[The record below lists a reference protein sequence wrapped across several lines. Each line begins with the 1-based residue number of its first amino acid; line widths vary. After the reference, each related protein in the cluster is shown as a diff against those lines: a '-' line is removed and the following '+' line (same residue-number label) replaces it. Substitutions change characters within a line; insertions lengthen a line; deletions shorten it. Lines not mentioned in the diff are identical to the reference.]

1 MNSIKDEIEN
11 LQLKIYQ
18 KEDENRKL
26 VEKSEVRKYIERKCL
41 LDYFSIKNSKIK
53 NNVINSDLINLMI
66 EVDNLCLLKNVKRYI
81 SNKNTLK
88 FYNDV
93 QKILLRQYKI
103 NNCEHVWYVMGEN
116 KQDKIC
122 RCLLC
127 EEQMKQNKVIYN
139 GQIEGKNFDETKKE
153 YSNYLKKYHQ
163 FKTECINDEIVKK
176 LIIKKRK

>member
-11 LQLKIYQ
+11 LQIRICK
-18 KEDENRKL
+18 KEEENKKL
-26 VEKSEVRKYIERKCL
+26 VETDEVRKYIERKCL
-41 LDYFSIKNSKIK
+41 LDYFVSRNIS
-53 NNVINSDLINLMI
+53 NNVINIDLIDLMI
-66 EVDNLCLLKNVKRYI
+66 EIDNLCLLKNVKRYI
-81 SNKNTLK
+81 SNKSTLK
-88 FYNDV
+88 FYNDIK
-93 QKILLRQYKI
+93 KILLRQYKI

-139 GQIEGKNFDETKKE
+139 GQIEGKNFEETKKE
-153 YSNYLKKYHQ
+153 YSNYLKKYHNL
-163 FKTECINDEIVKK
+163 KTECINDEIVKK

>member
-41 LDYFSIKNSKIK
+41 LDYFVSRNIS
-53 NNVINSDLINLMI
+53 NNVINIDLIDLMI
-66 EVDNLCLLKNVKRYI
+66 EIDNLCLLKNVKRYI
-81 SNKNTLK
+81 SNKSTLK
-88 FYNDV
+88 FYNDIK
-93 QKILLRQYKI
+93 KILLRQYKI

-139 GQIEGKNFDETKKE
+139 GQIEGKTYNETKVE
-153 YSNYLKKYHQ
+153 YFNYLKKYHQ